1 MIKYKH
7 VEGREDSKVVLFTL
21 STCGWCKK
29 MKSLL
34 NELCIAYDYV
44 DMDQLDAEDV
54 DNAKIILKKWNPTL
68 SFPTMVIDNETCII
82 GYKEDEIRD
91 RLGK

>member
-29 MKSLL
+29 MKLLL

-54 DNAKIILKKWNPTL
+54 DNAKIILKNGIQHYLFQQWL
-68 SFPTMVIDNETCII
+68 SIMKHV
-82 GYKEDEIRD
+82 
-91 RLGK
+91 